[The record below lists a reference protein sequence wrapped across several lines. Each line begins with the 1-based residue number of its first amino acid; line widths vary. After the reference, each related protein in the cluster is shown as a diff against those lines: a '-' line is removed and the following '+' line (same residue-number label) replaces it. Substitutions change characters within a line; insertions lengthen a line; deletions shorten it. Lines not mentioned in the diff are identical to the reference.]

1 MLEMQ
6 KRGLI
11 LLVAAT
17 LVLMVLAVV
26 AIATGDRGVTRA
38 APGERALPALAAKLG
53 EVGSV
58 AIKRNTLSLTF
69 VRDGD
74 NWLVA
79 EKGNYPAAAGKVRQI
94 VLAMADAMLVEPK
107 TQKAEFYPRLDVE
120 DPGSGKS
127 TLVTLKDKS
136 GAALAELIIGKRRYD
151 RLGTGTDG
159 VYVRKPG
166 DAQAWLARGSLEFSD
181 QLSSWLDRRILDIPE
196 KRIAKVTLTQ
206 PDGTKLVITRAKPE
220 DKFTVEDAP
229 ADAKFKSETTTSE
242 PAMALESLDLDDVK
256 TAAEMPVPDKDVVTA
271 SLTTF
276 DGLTVDVR
284 LLDKDDKHWAALSA
298 SGSGAAEAEAKA
310 INDKAQQWTYAIPLY
325 KATQLKMKLSDM
337 LEPPKAS

>member
-1 MLEMQ
+1 MQ
-6 KRGLI
+6 QRGLI
-11 LLVAAT
+11 LLAT
-17 LVLMVLAVV
+17 ATAVLVVLAAV
-26 AIATGDRGVTRA
+26 AIATSDRTVSRA
-38 APGERALPALAAKLG
+38 GPGARAFPALAAKLG
-53 EVGSV
+53 DVGSV
-58 AIKRNTLSLTF
+58 GIKRSTLSLTF

-94 VLAMADAMLVEPK
+94 ALALADLLLVEPK
-107 TQKAEFYPRLDVE
+107 TQQPGFYSRLDVE

-136 GAALAELIIGKRRYD
+136 GATLAELIIGKRRFD
-151 RLGTGTDG
+151 RLGSGTDG

-166 DAQAWLARGSLEFSD
+166 DTQAWLARGSLEFSD

-196 KRIAKVTLTQ
+196 KRIARVSLTQ
-206 PDGTKLVITRAKPE
+206 PDGTRLVITRAKPE

-242 PAMALESLDLDDVK
+242 PALALDGLDLDDVK
-256 TAAEMPVPDKDVVTA
+256 PAGEMPVPDKGVVAA
-271 SLTTF
+271 SLSTF

-284 LLDKDDKHWAALSA
+284 MLDKDDAHWVALSA
-298 SGSGAAEAEAKA
+298 ADSGAAEAEAKA
-310 INDKAQQWTYAIPLY
+310 INEKASRWTYAVPSY
-325 KATQLKMKLSDM
+325 KAAQLKMKLADL
-337 LEPPKAS
+337 LEPAKGS

>member
-1 MLEMQ
+1 MQ

-11 LLVAAT
+11 LLAAAT
-17 LVLMVLAVV
+17 AALLVLAIV
-26 AIATGDRGVTRA
+26 AIATSDRGVSRA
-38 APGERALPALAAKLG
+38 APGERAFPALAAKLG
-53 EVGSV
+53 DVGSV
-58 AIKRNTLSLTF
+58 GIKGNTLSLTF

-94 VLAMADAMLVEPK
+94 ALALADAVLVEPK

-136 GAALAELIIGKRRYD
+136 GATLAEMIIGKRRYD

-159 VYVRKPG
+159 IYVRKLG
-166 DAQAWLARGSLEFSD
+166 DTRAWLARGSLEFSD
-181 QLSSWLDRRILDIPE
+181 QLSSWLDRRVLDIPE
-196 KRIAKVTLTQ
+196 KRIAKATLTQ
-206 PDGTKLVITRAKPE
+206 PDGTKLVIFRAKSE

-242 PAMALESLDLDDVK
+242 PAMALETLDLDDVK
-256 TAAEMPVPDKDVVTA
+256 LAAELPVPDKDVVAA
-271 SLTTF
+271 SFTTF

-284 LLDKDDKHWAALSA
+284 LLDKDDMHWVSLSA
-298 SGSGAAEAEAKA
+298 AGSGAAEAEAKA
-310 INDKAQQWTYAIPLY
+310 INDKASHWTYAIPSY
-325 KATQLKMKLSDM
+325 KATQLKMKLADM
-337 LEPPKAS
+337 LEPAKGS

>member
-1 MLEMQ
+1 MQ

-11 LLVAAT
+11 LLAAAT
-17 LVLMVLAVV
+17 LALMVLAVV
-26 AIATGDRGVTRA
+26 AIATGDRAVSRA

-58 AIKRNTLSLTF
+58 GIKRNTLSLTF

-94 VLAMADAMLVEPK
+94 ALAVADAMLVEPK

-136 GAALAELIIGKRRYD
+136 GATLAELIIGKRRYD

-181 QLSSWLDRRILDIPE
+181 QLASWLDRRILDIPE
-196 KRIAKVTLTQ
+196 KRVAKVILTQ
-206 PDGTKLVITRAKPE
+206 PDGTKLVISRAKPE
-220 DKFTVEDAP
+220 DKFTVADAP

-256 TAAEMPVPDKDVVTA
+256 PAAEMPVPDKDVVTA

-284 LLDKDDKHWAALSA
+284 LLDKDDKRWAALSA
-298 SGSGAAEAEAKA
+298 SGSGAAEAEAKG

>member
-1 MLEMQ
+1 MQ
-6 KRGLI
+6 KRGFIFLA
-11 LLVAAT
+11 AAT
-17 LVLMVLAVV
+17 VALVLLAVV
-26 AIATGDRGVTRA
+26 AIATGDRGISRA
-38 APGERALPALAAKLG
+38 APGERALPSLAAKLG
-53 EVGSV
+53 DVGSV
-58 AIKRNTLSLTF
+58 GIKRSTLSLTF

-127 TLVTLKDKS
+127 TLVSLKDKS
-136 GAALAELIIGKRRYD
+136 GAALAELIIGKRRFD

-166 DAQAWLARGSLEFSD
+166 DTQAWLARGSLEFSD

-196 KRIAKVTLTQ
+196 KRIAKATLTQ

-256 TAAEMPVPDKDVVTA
+256 PAGEMPVPDKEVIAA
-271 SLTTF
+271 SFTTF

-284 LLDKDDKHWAALSA
+284 LLDKDDIHWVALSA
-298 SGSGAAEAEAKA
+298 SGSGTAEAEAKA
-310 INDKAQQWTYAIPLY
+310 INDKASRWTYAIPSY
-325 KATQLKMKLSDM
+325 KATQLKMKLADM
-337 LEPPKAS
+337 LETAKGS

>member
-1 MLEMQ
+1 MQ
-6 KRGLI
+6 RRGLI
-11 LLVAAT
+11 ILAAAT
-17 LVLMVLAVV
+17 LALVALAVV
-26 AIATGDRGVTRA
+26 AIASGDRGVSRA
-38 APGERALPALAAKLG
+38 APGERAFPALAAKLG
-53 EVGSV
+53 DVGSV
-58 AIKRNTLSLTF
+58 GIKRNALSLTF

-94 VLAMADAMLVEPK
+94 ALALADAVLVEPK

-136 GAALAELIIGKRRYD
+136 GGTLAEMIIGKRRFD

-159 VYVRKPG
+159 IYVRKLG
-166 DAQAWLARGSLEFSD
+166 DTQAWLARGSLEFSD
-181 QLSSWLDRRILDIPE
+181 QLSSWLDRRILDISE
-196 KRIAKVTLTQ
+196 KRIAKATLTQ
-206 PDGTKLVITRAKPE
+206 SDGTKLVISRAKPE

-242 PAMALESLDLDDVK
+242 PAMALESLDLDDVRP
-256 TAAEMPVPDKDVVTA
+256 AAEMPVPDKDVVAA
-271 SLTTF
+271 SFTTF

-284 LLDKDDKHWAALSA
+284 LLDKDDMHWVALSA
-298 SGSGAAEAEAKA
+298 TGSGAAEAEAKA
-310 INDKAQQWTYAIPLY
+310 INDKASHWTYAVPSY
-325 KATQLKMKLSDM
+325 KATQLKMKLADM
-337 LEPPKAS
+337 LAPAKGS

>member
-1 MLEMQ
+1 MQ

-11 LLVAAT
+11 ILGAAT
-17 LVLMVLAVV
+17 LALVVLAVV
-26 AIATGDRGVTRA
+26 AIATGDRSVSRA

-53 EVGSV
+53 DVDSVG
-58 AIKRNTLSLTF
+58 IKRSALSLTF

-94 VLAMADAMLVEPK
+94 VLAMTDLLLVEPK
-107 TQKAEFYPRLDVE
+107 TRQAEFYPRLEVE

-136 GAALAELIIGKRRYD
+136 GATLAALIIGKRRFD

-181 QLSSWLDRRILDIPE
+181 QLSSWLDRRIVDIPV
-196 KRIAKVTLTQ
+196 KRIAKATLTQ

-242 PAMALESLDLDDVK
+242 PAMALETLDLDDVK
-256 TAAEMPVPDKDVVTA
+256 PAAEMPVPDKDVITG
-271 SLTTF
+271 SFTTF

-284 LLDKDDKHWAALSA
+284 LLDKDDTHWVALSA
-298 SGSGAAEAEAKA
+298 TGSGSADAEANA
-310 INDKAQQWTYAIPLY
+310 ISDKASRWTYAIPSY
-325 KATQLKMKLSDM
+325 KATQLKMKLADL
-337 LEPPKAS
+337 LEPAKGS

>member
-1 MLEMQ
+1 MQ
-6 KRGLI
+6 KRGLR
-11 LLVAAT
+11 LFTAAT
-17 LVLMVLAVV
+17 LALMVLAVV
-26 AIATGDRGVTRA
+26 AIATGDHGVSRA
-38 APGERALPALAAKLG
+38 IPGQPALPALAAKLG

-58 AIKRNTLSLTF
+58 GIKRKSLSLTF

-74 NWLVA
+74 SWLVS
-79 EKGNYPAAAGKVRQI
+79 EKGNYPANAGKVRQI
-94 VLAMADAMLVEPK
+94 VLAMADAILVEPK
-107 TQKAEFYPRLDVE
+107 TQKAEFYQRLDVE
-120 DPGSGKS
+120 DPGSGTS

-229 ADAKFKSETTTSE
+229 ADAKFKSDTATSE
-242 PAMALESLDLDDVK
+242 PAMVLESLDLDDVK
-256 TAAEMPVPDKDVVTA
+256 PAAEMPVPDKDVVAA

-276 DGLTVDVR
+276 DGLTVDLR
-284 LLDKDDKHWAALSA
+284 LLDKDDLHWLALSA
-298 SGSGAAEAEAKA
+298 YGSGAAEAEAKG
-310 INDKAQQWTYAIPLY
+310 INDKAPHWTYAIPSY
-325 KATQLKMKLSDM
+325 KAAQLKKKLSDM

>member
-1 MLEMQ
+1 MQ
-6 KRGLI
+6 PRGFI
-11 LLVAAT
+11 LLAAAT
-17 LVLMVLAVV
+17 LALIVLAIA
-26 AIATGDRGVTRA
+26 AITSGDRRVSRA

-58 AIKRNTLSLTF
+58 GIKRNALSLTF

-74 NWLVA
+74 NWFVA

-94 VLAMADAMLVEPK
+94 VLAMADAVLVEPK

-120 DPGSGKS
+120 DPGNGKS

-136 GAALAELIIGKRRYD
+136 GGTLAEMIIGKRRYD

-159 VYVRKPG
+159 IYVRKLG
-166 DAQAWLARGSLEFSD
+166 DTQAWLARGSLEFSD

-196 KRIAKVTLTQ
+196 KRIAKATLTQ
-206 PDGTKLVITRAKPE
+206 ADGTMLVISRAKPE
-220 DKFTVEDAP
+220 DKFMVEGAP

-242 PAMALESLDLDDVK
+242 PAMALETLDLDDVK
-256 TAAEMPVPDKDVVTA
+256 PAAEMPLPDKDVVAA
-271 SLTTF
+271 SFTTF

-284 LLDKDDKHWAALSA
+284 LLDKGDMHWVALSA
-298 SGSGAAEAEAKA
+298 AGSGAAEAEAKA
-310 INDKAQQWTYAIPLY
+310 INDKASRWTYAIPSY
-325 KATQLKMKLSDM
+325 KAAQLKMKLADM
-337 LEPPKAS
+337 LEPAKGS